1 MKTTSNEKI
10 TVVKLGGNCMDDTTL
25 IHSFLE
31 SFSKI
36 EGKKI
41 LVHGGGKLATV
52 LGNKLGITTQMVE
65 GRRVTCVET
74 LKVVTMVYAGI
85 INKELVAQLQ
95 NMNCN
100 ALGLSG
106 ADGNLVQSKKRNAEP
121 FDFGFVGDPVAVNTT
136 LLVTLIDAG
145 FIPVIA
151 PITHDKSGQ
160 LLNTNAD
167 TVASYIA
174 AALTEI
180 YDVHLLFAFD
190 KKGVLHDPSDN
201 ESVIHYLSKSQS
213 ETMKAENQIAGG
225 MHPKL
230 AAGYSALEKNVTR
243 VTIQHLTSLEATTE
257 STTLLL

>member
-1 MKTTSNEKI
+1 MNEKI
-10 TVVKLGGNCMDDTTL
+10 TVVKLGGNCMDNVVL
-25 IHSFLE
+25 LNSFLN

-41 LVHGGGKLATV
+41 LVHGGGRIAAAF
-52 LGNKLGITTQMVE
+52 GDKLGIPAQMLD
-65 GRRVTCVET
+65 GRRVTCAET
-74 LKVVTMVYAGI
+74 LKLVTMTYAGL
-85 INKELVAQLQ
+85 INKELVTKLHSLH
-95 NMNCN
+95 CN

-145 FIPVIA
+145 FIPIIA

-167 TVASYIA
+167 TIASFIA
-174 AALTEI
+174 AALTEK

-190 KKGVLHDPSDN
+190 KKGVLEDPSDN
-201 ESVIHYLSKSQS
+201 ESVIHNLSKAQS

-230 AAGYSALEKNVTR
+230 TAGFSALANNVKR
-243 VTIQHLTSLEATTE
+243 VTIQHMSTLEATTE
-257 STTLLL
+257 STTLTL

>member
-1 MKTTSNEKI
+1 MKEKI
-10 TVVKLGGNCMDDTTL
+10 TVVKLGGNCMDDSSL
-25 IHSFLE
+25 LHSFLV

-36 EGKKI
+36 AEKKV
-41 LVHGGGKLATV
+41 LVHGGGKFATV
-52 LGNKLGITTQMVE
+52 LGNKLGIPVQMIE
-65 GRRVTCVET
+65 GRRVTCAET
-74 LKVVTMVYAGI
+74 LKVVTMTYAGL
-85 INKELVAQLQ
+85 INKELVTKLHTLH
-95 NMNCN
+95 CN

-106 ADGNLVQSKKRNAEP
+106 ADGNLIQSTTRNTNP
-121 FDFGFVGDPVAVNTT
+121 FNYGFVGDPVAVNTT

-167 TVASYIA
+167 TVASWIA
-174 AALTEI
+174 AALAEK

-190 KKGVLHDPSDN
+190 KKGVLQDPSDN
-201 ESVIHYLSKSQS
+201 SSVIHQLSKSQS

-230 AAGYSALEKNVTR
+230 AAGYSALEQKVTR
-243 VTIQHLTSLEATTE
+243 VTIQHLTTLEATTE
-257 STTLLL
+257 STTLVL